1 VCTAVRNR
9 YYRRYPARDL
19 GLDALFGIKPKI
31 TKRLGYLLGYLAVTV
46 NDLVRVAL
54 ELSPT

>member
-1 VCTAVRNR
+1 VTAVRNR

-31 TKRLGYLLGYLAVTV
+31 TKRPGYLLGYLAVTV
-46 NDLVRVAL
+46 NDLVMVAL

>member
-1 VCTAVRNR
+1 MCTPFRNR
-9 YYRRYPARDL
+9 YYRARDL

-31 TKRLGYLLGYLAVTV
+31 TKRLGYLLGYLPATV
-46 NDLVRVAL
+46 NDLVKVAF

>member
-1 VCTAVRNR
+1 MCTPVRNR
-9 YYRRYPARDL
+9 YYRRYRARDL
-19 GLDALFGIKPKI
+19 GLDALLGIKPKI

-46 NDLVRVAL
+46 NDCVMVAL

>member
-1 VCTAVRNR
+1 MCTPFRNR
-9 YYRRYPARDL
+9 YYRARDL

-46 NDLVRVAL
+46 NDCVMVAL